1 MFTTERIRIMDQY
14 ILAGLRT
21 SMTCKYEIMQRRSA
35 KYLAKDIKT
44 PDITLENP
52 DASLTKFTERHPNLT
67 LAEAELILMTSRFA
81 KQLLFH
87 EGFILH
93 ASAVAFR
100 QRGVLFSADSG
111 VGKSTH
117 TRLWQKHFGRD
128 AVPIINDDKPA
139 LRLENGRFY
148 VYGNPF
154 SGNSEEN
161 CDLKV
166 PLHAIVF
173 LQRDAT
179 NSIRPLTVEEALP
192 LLLRQTPRYTRTPE
206 AMEHLLSL
214 LDTLFLT
221 VPAYQLCCNIEE
233 SAAILAAATLFPAQ
247 N

>member
-1 MFTTERIRIMDQY
+1 MNQY

-35 KYLAKDIKT
+35 KYLAKDT
-44 PDITLENP
+44 GLPDITLENP
-52 DASLTKFTERHPNLT
+52 DASLKKYTERYPNLT

-81 KQLLFH
+81 KQLYLH
-87 EGFILH
+87 EGFLLH

-117 TRLWQKHFGRD
+117 TRLWQKHFGSD
-128 AVPIINDDKPA
+128 VVPIVNDDKPA
-139 LRLENGRFY
+139 LRLEDGRFY

-154 SGNSEEN
+154 SGSSEEN
-161 CDLKV
+161 RDMKV

-173 LQRDAT
+173 LKRDAT

-192 LLLRQTPRYTRTPE
+192 LLLRQTPWYKNIPE
-206 AMEHLLSL
+206 AAEHLLSL
-214 LDTLFLT
+214 LNVLFLT
-221 VPAYQLCCNIEE
+221 VPTYELCCNMEE
-233 SAAILAAATLFPAQ
+233 SAAILTAETLFPDYS
-247 N
+247 